1 MNKKSLDRSSENAL
15 RLKAIIETAID
26 GIITIDERGIVETVN
41 IAAANLFGYK
51 KDEMIG
57 NNISML
63 MPNPYQKEHDG
74 YIKRYVRT
82 RKPRIIGIGREIEGM
97 RKDGSVFPIR
107 LAVSEIQ
114 FENYRIFTGIIHD
127 MTEVNQAKA
136 RIIEIN
142 EKLEQSVK
150 ERTEQLAKT
159 VSKLLATNRQLVHE
173 IQERKS
179 AEAALL
185 KSERELRKALE
196 KERELNDLK
205 SRFVSMA
212 SHEFRTPLSSIL
224 SSAELIEAYT
234 TFEQQ
239 QNRSKHTN
247 RIKLA
252 VTNLTGILND
262 FLSMSK
268 LEEGKIQHHPVE
280 FDLKDFCSNFIEEIQ
295 GMLKKGQYIRHEQ
308 PKKGLTVVL
317 DKTFLKNI
325 LFNLLSNAIKYSGPD
340 TPIDFQINLTNRN
353 LIIKVIDYGIGI
365 PKNDQTHL
373 FSRFF
378 RATNVE
384 NIQGTGLGLNIVR
397 KYVDAMGGSINFE
410 SELGV
415 GSTFIVEIPIQKN
428 LPE

>member
-1 MNKKSLDRSSENAL
+1 LNTTSVNRFSENAL

-26 GIITIDERGIVETVN
+26 GIITIDEKGIIETVN
-41 IAAANLFGYK
+41 SAAANLFGYEK
-51 KDEMIG
+51 NEIIG
-57 NNISML
+57 NSINML
-63 MPNPYQKEHDG
+63 MPSPYREEHDG
-74 YIKRYVRT
+74 YIQRYLHT
-82 RKPRIIGIGREIEGM
+82 RKPHIIGIGREVEGKQ
-97 RKDGSVFPIR
+97 KDGSVFPIR
-107 LAVSEIQ
+107 LAVSEMQ
-114 FENYRIFTGIIHD
+114 FEDRRIFTGIIHD
-127 MTEVNQAKA
+127 LTEVKQAKA
-136 RIIEIN
+136 RIVEIN
-142 EKLEQSVK
+142 EKLEQLVR
-150 ERTEQLAKT
+150 ERTEELAKT

-173 IQERKS
+173 IQERKA
-179 AEAALL
+179 AETALL

-234 TFEQQ
+234 TAEQQ
-239 QNRSKHTN
+239 QKRAKHTN

-268 LEEGKIQHHPVE
+268 LEEGQILHHPVE
-280 FDLKDFCSNFIEEIQ
+280 FDLTEFCLNFMEEIQ
-295 GMLKKGQYIRHEQ
+295 GMLKKGQYIRHEK

-317 DKTFLKNI
+317 DKMFLKNI
-325 LFNLLSNAIKYSGPD
+325 LFNLLSNAVKYSNPGA
-340 TPIDFQINLTNRN
+340 PIDFQMKLTDNQ
-353 LIIKVIDYGIGI
+353 LIIKVIDHGIGI
-365 PKNDQTHL
+365 PKNDQPHL

-410 SELGV
+410 SKLGV
-415 GSTFIVEIPIQKN
+415 GSTFFVEIPLQKN
-428 LPE
+428 RME